1 MADEKTPAP
10 QSAPTATPADT
21 KAVPAPGSTDAA
33 KTAAKG
39 NGKIWMGTA
48 VGIGSAA
55 IVAALLYT
63 KRRS

>member
-1 MADEKTPAP
+1 MADETTPAP
-10 QSAPTATPADT
+10 ESAPTATSAEE
-21 KAVPAPGSTDAA
+21 KAASVPAEKG
-33 KTAAKG
+33 KTSGKS
-39 NGKIWMGTA
+39 NSKIWMGTA

>member
-1 MADEKTPAP
+1 MADETTPAP
-10 QSAPTATPADT
+10 ESAPTATAAEE
-21 KAVPAPGSTDAA
+21 KAAPAPAGKGKAPG
-33 KTAAKG
+33 KG